1 MPESLKISF
10 LRVLPK
16 SAFARGVGTLAGGTA
31 LAQILPILAMPVLT
45 RLYSPADFGVLALY
59 LSCAAVLAVLAT
71 GRYEMAIPLP
81 ADELT
86 AANIAVFTVKLSAT
100 VSLLVLAVVAAFGQP
115 IASLL
120 GDVSLAPW
128 LYFLPLTVFAGGVI
142 SACQF
147 WCNRRS
153 EYARMAANRMQVGLV
168 TALAQI
174 GLGGLGFRGG
184 QVVGA
189 VIGQAFPAAVIARS
203 IWHKDQH
210 VFSKTNLAAQIQA
223 AKVYFRHPAHI
234 APSQL
239 IGVAAGIM
247 PVFIMTKAYGVAAA
261 GMLALA
267 WKLAALPTS
276 LVASAIGDVYRQKI
290 AQSYNETGQFKS
302 IFVRTLSLTTAAAI
316 IPFVLMYFLAPP
328 VFVLVF
334 GEAWREAGT
343 YAQILA
349 VAAFFQFIFTP
360 VDKGAVV
367 VGATR
372 YIFAWHAVRML
383 GMLAVMA
390 AVWTGAWSAVAA
402 VWMISLLNVSLY
414 VADGLVEYYLSR
426 ADN

>member
-1 MPESLKISF
+1 MQLRSF
-10 LRVLPK
+10 CCIFFPSK
-16 SAFARGVGTLAGGTA
+16 CCGTG
-31 LAQILPILAMPVLT
+31 
-45 RLYSPADFGVLALY
+45 
-59 LSCAAVLAVLAT
+59 
-71 GRYEMAIPLP
+71 
-81 ADELT
+81 
-86 AANIAVFTVKLSAT
+86 
-100 VSLLVLAVVAAFGQP
+100 
-115 IASLL
+115 
-120 GDVSLAPW
+120 W
-128 LYFLPLTVFAGGVI
+128 
-142 SACQF
+142 
-147 WCNRRS
+147 S
-153 EYARMAANRMQVGLV
+153 EIFQSDY
-168 TALAQI
+168 I
-174 GLGGLGFRGG
+174 HFSH
-184 QVVGA
+184 
-189 VIGQAFPAAVIARS
+189 AFPEGVIARS
-203 IWHKDQH
+203 IWHKDHQI
-210 VFSKTNLAAQIQA
+210 FSRTNLAAQIQT
-223 AKVYFRHPAHI
+223 AKVYLRHPAHI

-267 WKLAALPTS
+267 WKLVALPTS
-276 LVASAIGDVYRQKI
+276 LVASAIGDVYRQRI

-302 IFVRTLSLTTAAAI
+302 IFVRTLFLTTAAAI

-334 GEAWREAGT
+334 GDAWREAGT

-402 VWMISLLNVSLY
+402 VWMIALLNIFLY
-414 VADGLVEYYLSR
+414 VADGIIEYYLSR

>member
-1 MPESLKISF
+1 MPEGG
-10 LRVLPK
+10 
-16 SAFARGVGTLAGGTA
+16 FARRVGTLAGGTA
-31 LAQILPILAMPVLT
+31 LAQIIPILATPVLT

-86 AANIAVFTVKLSAT
+86 AANIAVFTVKLSAI
-100 VSLLVLAVVAAFGQP
+100 VSLLVLAVVAAFGLP

-120 GDVSLAPW
+120 GDVSLVPW

-147 WCNRRS
+147 WCNLRS
-153 EYARMAANRMQVGLV
+153 EYARMAGNRMQVGLV

-174 GLGGLGFRGG
+174 GLGSLGFRGG

-189 VIGQAFPAAVIARS
+189 VIGQGLSAAVYARS
-203 IWHKDQH
+203 IWHNDHQI
-210 VFSKTNLAAQIQA
+210 FSRTSLAAQIQA
-223 AKVYFRHPAHI
+223 AKIYLRHPAHI

-239 IGVAAGIM
+239 IGVVAGIM
-247 PVFIMTKAYGVAAA
+247 PVFIMTEAYGVTAA

-267 WKLAALPTS
+267 LKLVALPTS

-302 IFVRTLSLTTAAAI
+302 IFVRTLSLTTVIAF
-316 IPFVLMYFLAPP
+316 IPFLFMYFLAPP
-328 VFVLVF
+328 VFVLIF
-334 GEAWREAGT
+334 GEAWREAGN
-343 YAQILA
+343 YAQILT

-372 YIFAWHAVRML
+372 YIFAWHVVRML

-402 VWMISLLNVSLY
+402 VWMIALLNVSLY
-414 VADGLVEYYLSR
+414 VADGVIEYQLSR
-426 ADN
+426 GSGAACLLS